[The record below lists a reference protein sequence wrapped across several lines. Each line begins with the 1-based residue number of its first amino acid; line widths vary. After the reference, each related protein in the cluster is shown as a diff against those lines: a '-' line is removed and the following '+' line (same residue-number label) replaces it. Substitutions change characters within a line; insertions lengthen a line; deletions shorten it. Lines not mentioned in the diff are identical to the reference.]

1 MSNEIY
7 NTVIGE
13 PLVPYEIQ
21 IYETDNE
28 KKEVLLEHMLEY
40 YEIAYSLDYKK
51 ILKQYIWIYKF
62 ETSKDIYDSIK
73 SLLTSFE

>member
-1 MSNEIY
+1 MKC
-7 NTVIGE
+7 
-13 PLVPYEIQ
+13 YEIQ
-21 IYETDNE
+21 IYESDNE